1 MEDNKKE
8 VTINFVIEPVQGC
21 DCMGGS
27 FSDCCDFEVNFT
39 DGEVELM
46 RRLVAASEPDSET
59 DLMPILENQ
68 APELFQRI
76 DERAREAMTE
86 FFWLEAAHASDG
98 GVDTDYGDLFME
110 NYRRDLE
117 SGDFVPS
124 DDYEPEEDYDDDED
138 LAYIE
143 WYEREKERM
152 SYEDAQWF
160 RERYNETFDGIDVS
174 EDQYIC
180 FIPDEIL
187 PKA

>member
-1 MEDNKKE
+1 MGEGKE
-8 VTINFVIEPVQGC
+8 NVTICFTIEILEGY
-21 DCMGGS
+21 DCMGSS
-27 FSDCCDFEVNFT
+27 FSDSCDFNVEFT
-39 DGEVELM
+39 EEEIVLM
-46 RRLVAASEPDSET
+46 KRLVAASEHDSET
-59 DLMPILENQ
+59 NLMPILEDQ
-68 APELFQRI
+68 APELFHRI
-76 DERAREAMTE
+76 DEKAREAMTE
-86 FFWLEAAHASDG
+86 FFWLEAAHAGDG